1 MDRNNLA
8 HAYAQALPI
17 SVVSLEELV
26 AWADGIILEEDE
38 PAIEFIELAASQKE
52 SDALTQLKEISKG
65 SDEETSMR
73 FLFGLCYDALKNGG
87 ANYSAVARRLYFWS
101 MYETSL
107 EGFGELGSFWN
118 EIDLAYE
125 GVYGDP
131 AEIEKRMLQ
140 FLNENKA

>member
-8 HAYAQALPI
+8 HAYAQALPM
-17 SVVSLEELV
+17 SVVSIDELV

-38 PAIEFIELAASQKE
+38 PAIEYIELAASQKE
-52 SDALTQLKEISKG
+52 SDALTQLNEIAKG
-65 SDEETSMR
+65 SDEESSMR
-73 FLFGLCYDALKNGG
+73 FLFGLCFEALKDGK
-87 ANYSAVARRLYFWS
+87 AHYSTVARRLYFWS
-101 MYETSL
+101 MYETAL
-107 EGFGELGSFWN
+107 EGFSELGAFWD

-125 GVYGDP
+125 GVYGDA